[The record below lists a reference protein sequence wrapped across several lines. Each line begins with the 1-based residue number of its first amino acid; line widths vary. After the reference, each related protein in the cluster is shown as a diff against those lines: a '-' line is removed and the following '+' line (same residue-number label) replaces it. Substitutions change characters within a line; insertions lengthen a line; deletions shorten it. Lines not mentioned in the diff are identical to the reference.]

1 MFNNPRNEIELQKIP
16 ATNVPAAEPGRK
28 CSFRQRNSGALERL
42 AVSEV
47 QPQARD
53 EGATAWKFRMQ
64 VERVQPVIRVE
75 QVEHTDP
82 QLRTPA
88 RKPVARRQILLPE
101 IIPRRRGIETGVA
114 LAIPGRFPLRE
125 RAAAMMEIR
134 RERKLLQSRV
144 LVAFELI
151 ESYRRIRNV

>member
-53 EGATAWKFRMQ
+53 EGATARKFRMK
-64 VERVQPVIRVE
+64 VERIEPVIRVE

-82 QLRTPA
+82 QLRAPA
-88 RKPVARRQILLPE
+88 WKPVARRQILLPE
-101 IIPRRRGIETGVA
+101 IRTGQRGVVAEVA
-114 LAIPGRFPLRE
+114 LPVPRGFPLGKD
-125 RAAAMMEIR
+125 AAGMIEVR
-134 RERKLLQSRV
+134 RER
-144 LVAFELI
+144 
-151 ESYRRIRNV
+151 